1 MDKDGQSEGA
11 RYVGG
16 EETETERHG
25 ERGEGEERKTRQRD
39 WQTDRRTLK
48 DEKRVRAAHAH
59 THTRTRANTS
69 LGGYSA
75 RSKQGSNPCEPA
87 SVRSTGARTRARAH
101 AKKGGTD
108 RDRGTK
114 RDVPAF
120 QELRLQ
126 HMRPVSSGSRC
137 QLVRKSLQESE
148 AKCML
153 ESVCACVGV
162 LTHARTHA
170 HAHTHKPTPPAH
182 TDAPTRAPTP
192 THSHTPTHLP
202 LVHIVKA
209 LLASVEEFERN

>member
-87 SVRSTGARTRARAH
+87 SVRSTGARTRAREE
-101 AKKGGTD
+101 G
-108 RDRGTK
+108 RDRQRQ
-114 RDVPAF
+114 RDKERRACLPGAPASTHASCF
-120 QELRLQ
+120 LRESMPTRSQ
-126 HMRPVSSGSRC
+126 KSARIRSKMY
-137 QLVRKSLQESE
+137 VRKRM
-148 AKCML
+148 C
-153 ESVCACVGV
+153 VCRCA
-162 LTHARTHA
+162 HARTYA
-170 HAHTHKPTPPAH
+170 RTRAHT
-182 TDAPTRAPTP
+182 
-192 THSHTPTHLP
+192 
-202 LVHIVKA
+202 
-209 LLASVEEFERN
+209 